1 MCSRKRLAKRQASG
15 RHHAADAQALPWAAD
30 TTGMTLAVRVT
41 PRASRTEILGIHPQ
55 ADGRPALAIRVASPP
70 VDGAANEV
78 LVAFLAK
85 QLGVAKSA
93 INLRSGAT
101 GRVKVFRIEGDG
113 RALMERL
120 EERSRS

>member
-1 MCSRKRLAKRQASG
+1 
-15 RHHAADAQALPWAAD
+15 
-30 TTGMTLAVRVT
+30 MTLAVRVT

>member
-1 MCSRKRLAKRQASG
+1 MRSVCACWDAATGADKPWT
-15 RHHAADAQALPWAAD
+15 ADAD
-30 TTGMTLAVRVT
+30 GVTLAIRVT
-41 PRASRTEILGIHPQ
+41 PRASRTEIVGIQPQ
-55 ADGRPALAIRVASPP
+55 ADGRLALNVRVASPP

-93 INLRSGAT
+93 ITLRSGAT

-113 RALMERL
+113 ASLGERL
-120 EERSRS
+120 SHLR